1 MTSKKTKLTKS
12 NPCVT
17 DVVKAYNGPLAIY
30 VVNLIH
36 LFNETFS
43 INSMYAINPLANA
56 IIPNAPRIRSQ
67 FLLCTV
73 ITRTRTSSAIVGETV
88 WVFPITFVIPIMWNY
103 ILPNMFRIP
112 RICTSTVV
120 MGIILNS
127 IKHSVW

>member
-1 MTSKKTKLTKS
+1 MTSKKAKLTKS

-56 IIPNAPRIRSQ
+56 IIPNAPRVRSQ

-73 ITRTRTSSAIVGETV
+73 ITRIRTRKNNWGQKIIENNWGQIIGVRV
-88 WVFPITFVIPIMWNY
+88 KLIM
-103 ILPNMFRIP
+103 I
-112 RICTSTVV
+112 
-120 MGIILNS
+120 
-127 IKHSVW
+127 